1 MSTNTTSCV
10 AAPAV
15 SSDVTHAPVT
25 DNGWT
30 ERLTALVRKSV
41 SRKMVGTVVT
51 SFVLFGLM
59 TVQGI
64 LLARM
69 LGPEGRGQYGTA
81 VFYTQTLIYIGLLGS
96 HYAVARWAARRA
108 SDLGSLWRSTFR
120 LGILTGVG
128 TMLIVSLL
136 AFWGLPPEKEYLA
149 WLCVLCSI
157 YLPLEHIRL
166 LWLAI
171 DHGRG
176 DFDRYNRSRLVAQ
189 VAFPAFLA
197 IAWFSGSTTV
207 KTVSLLFALAP
218 VVGLTYQ
225 CLTKPNFSP
234 STNSRRGPSVKRIL
248 QRGKP
253 YAMSVLVSD
262 LCDRIDMFLF
272 LWLTNFTIQG
282 YYAAAVPAANLLLV
296 VPIALSLF
304 AFNAGS
310 RRELLTTTRSVWKNS
325 AMILVVQLASAG
337 IFALLLEPLMVL
349 VYKEPF
355 RAAVPLALRLLPAYA
370 IAGCGRVAEAYLQGR
385 NKAIL
390 GVYSRLAGAAAMCVF
405 IYFGFSRWHELSI
418 PMGATVGYCV
428 SSSMLLAAILLDV
441 SRNSAARH
449 SNLGGQIA

>member
-1 MSTNTTSCV
+1 MSTNSTSCATV
-10 AAPAV
+10 TSEAAHVPV
-15 SSDVTHAPVT
+15 SDA
-25 DNGWT
+25 GRI
-30 ERLTALVRKSV
+30 ERIIAHLLKSI
-41 SRKMVGTVVT
+41 SRKMIATVVT

-59 TVQGI
+59 TLQGI
-64 LLARM
+64 FLARM
-69 LGPEGRGQYGTA
+69 LGPDGRGQYGTA
-81 VFYTQTLIYIGLLGS
+81 VFYTQTLMYIGLLGS
-96 HYAVARWAARRA
+96 HYAVARWAGRRA
-108 SDLGSLWRSTFR
+108 SDLEGLWNSTFR
-120 LGILTGVG
+120 LGILTGAG
-128 TMLIVSLL
+128 TMLAVSVL

-149 WLCVLCSI
+149 WMCIVCSI
-157 YLPLEHIRL
+157 FLPLEHIRM

-176 DFDRYNRSRLVAQ
+176 DFDHYNRSRLVAQ
-189 VAFPAFLA
+189 VAFPALLA
-197 IAWFSGSTTV
+197 IAWISGSTTV
-207 KTVSLLFALAP
+207 KAVSLLFALAP
-218 VVGLTYQ
+218 LVGLIYQ
-225 CLTKPNFSP
+225 YLTKPSFAP
-234 STNSRRGPSVKRIL
+234 TTASRRGPSVKRIL

-310 RRELLTTTRSVWKNS
+310 RREQLTTSRSVWKNS
-325 AMILVVQLASAG
+325 AIILAVQLASAG
-337 IFALLLEPLMVL
+337 IFALMLEPLMVL

-370 IAGCGRVAEAYLQGR
+370 FAGCGRVAEAYLQGR

-390 GVYSRLAGAAAMCVF
+390 GVYSRLAGAAAMCLF

-441 SRNSAARH
+441 HRNSATRNP
-449 SNLGGQIA
+449 SIGGQVA

>member
-1 MSTNTTSCV
+1 MSTNSSSCTT
-10 AAPAV
+10 V
-15 SSDVTHAPVT
+15 SNEATHSPVSDVGVI
-25 DNGWT
+25 
-30 ERLTALVRKSV
+30 ERLVGVIRKSV

-64 LLARM
+64 ILARM

-81 VFYTQTLIYIGLLGS
+81 VFYTQTLMYIGLLGS
-96 HYAVARWAARRA
+96 HYAVARWAGRRA
-108 SDLGSLWRSTFR
+108 SDLEGLWHSTSR
-120 LGILTGVG
+120 LGILTGIG
-128 TMLIVSLL
+128 TMFVVAIL
-136 AFWGLPPEKEYLA
+136 AFWGLPPEKVHLA
-149 WLCVLCSI
+149 WLCILCSI

-189 VAFPAFLA
+189 IAFPALLA
-197 IAWFSGSTTV
+197 VAWISGSTTV

-218 VVGLTYQ
+218 LIGLTYQ
-225 CLTKPNFSP
+225 YLTKPNFT
-234 STNSRRGPSVKRIL
+234 TNMASNRGPSVKRIL

-272 LWLTNFTIQG
+272 LWLTSFTIQG

-310 RRELLTTTRSVWKNS
+310 HREQLTTHRSVWKHS
-325 AMILVVQLASAG
+325 AMILLVQFASAG
-337 IFALLLEPLMVL
+337 IFALMLEPLMVL

-390 GVYSRLAGAAAMCVF
+390 GVYSRLTGAAAMCVF
-405 IYFGFSRWHELSI
+405 IYFGYSRWQEFSI

-441 SRNSAARH
+441 NRNPANRQATVE
-449 SNLGGQIA
+449 GPAT

>member
-1 MSTNTTSCV
+1 MSTNSTSCATV
-10 AAPAV
+10 TSEATHSPV
-15 SSDVTHAPVT
+15 SDA
-25 DNGWT
+25 GLT
-30 ERLTALVRKSV
+30 ERIARLVAKSV

-64 LLARM
+64 ILART
-69 LGPEGRGQYGTA
+69 LGPDGRGQYGTA
-81 VFYTQTLIYIGLLGS
+81 VFYTQTLMYIGLLGS
-96 HYAVARWAARRA
+96 HYAVARWAGRRV
-108 SDLGSLWRSTFR
+108 SDLEGLWHSTFK
-120 LGILTGVG
+120 LGILTGIG
-128 TMLIVSLL
+128 TMCVVTIL
-136 AFWGLPPEKEYLA
+136 AFWGLPPEKEHLA
-149 WLCVLCSI
+149 WLCILCSI

-166 LWLAI
+166 LWLAL

-176 DFDRYNRSRLVAQ
+176 DFDRYNGSRLVAQ
-189 VAFPAFLA
+189 VAFPSLLA
-197 IAWFSGSTTV
+197 IVWISGSTTV
-207 KTVSLLFALAP
+207 KTVSLMFALAP
-218 VVGLTYQ
+218 LVGLTYQ
-225 CLTKPNFSP
+225 YLTKPNFT
-234 STNSRRGPSVKRIL
+234 TNMASNRGPSVKRIL

-272 LWLTNFTIQG
+272 LWLTSFTIQG

-296 VPIALSLF
+296 IPIALSLF

-310 RRELLTTTRSVWKNS
+310 RREQLTTPRSVWKNS
-325 AMILVVQLASAG
+325 AMILAVQLTSAG
-337 IFALLLEPLMVL
+337 VFALMLEPLMVL

-390 GVYSRLAGAAAMCVF
+390 GVYSRLAGAVAMCVF
-405 IYFGFSRWHELSI
+405 IYLGYSQWQEFSI

-441 SRNSAARH
+441 KRNPANHQAIAGGPAA
-449 SNLGGQIA
+449 

>member
-1 MSTNTTSCV
+1 MSTNSTSCASVPSEATHVPVSDAGKLERIV
-10 AAPAV
+10 A
-15 SSDVTHAPVT
+15 HI
-25 DNGWT
+25 
-30 ERLTALVRKSV
+30 RKSV
-41 SRKMVGTVVT
+41 SRKMIATVAT

-59 TVQGI
+59 TLQGI
-64 LLARM
+64 FLARM
-69 LGPEGRGQYGTA
+69 LGPDGRGQYGTA
-81 VFYTQTLIYIGLLGS
+81 VFYTQTLMYIGLLGS
-96 HYAVARWAARRA
+96 HYAVARWAGRRA
-108 SDLGSLWRSTFR
+108 SDLDSLWNATFR

-128 TMLIVSLL
+128 TMFVVSIL
-136 AFWGLPPEKEYLA
+136 AFWGLPAEKEYLA
-149 WLCVLCSI
+149 WLCILCSI

-166 LWLAI
+166 LWLGI

-189 VAFPAFLA
+189 VAFPALLA
-197 IAWFSGSTTV
+197 IAWIIGATTV

-218 VVGLTYQ
+218 LVGLTYQ
-225 CLTKPNFSP
+225 YLTKPSFAP
-234 STNSRRGPSVKRIL
+234 TTASRRGPSVKRIL

-272 LWLTNFTIQG
+272 LWLTSFTIQG
-282 YYAAAVPAANLLLV
+282 YYNAAVPAANLLLV

-310 RRELLTTTRSVWKNS
+310 RREQLTTSRSVWKNS
-325 AMILVVQLASAG
+325 AMIHAVQLASAG
-337 IFALLLEPLMVL
+337 IFALVLEPLMVL

-428 SSSMLLAAILLDV
+428 SSSMLFAAILLDV
-441 SRNSAARH
+441 RRHGATRH
-449 SNLGGQIA
+449 SNLGGQTA